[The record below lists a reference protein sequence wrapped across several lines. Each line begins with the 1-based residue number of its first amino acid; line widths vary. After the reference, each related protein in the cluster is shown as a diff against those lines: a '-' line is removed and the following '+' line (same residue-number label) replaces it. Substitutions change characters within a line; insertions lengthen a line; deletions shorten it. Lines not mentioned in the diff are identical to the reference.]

1 MENLREDILDSPI
14 VIDTIL
20 CKDVVKTHLRSSIKA
35 GILLMITGLIF
46 IVLFLAF
53 FFLEEN
59 TIIGEIFILSTGG
72 GVLFGIGLMTYSIS
86 QSTIKRTNYSI
97 HLKFTFYNDYF
108 MTQQFEGDEIV
119 GWSKTEYKNCQN
131 FTVLGDYVFL
141 MTKRKTIHTI
151 KNEKNIVGFLLS
163 KGLQCTASRK

>member
-1 MENLREDILDSPI
+1 MENQREGIINSPI
-14 VIDTIL
+14 VIDTIF

-46 IVLFLAF
+46 IVLFLVF

-59 TIIGEIFILSTGG
+59 TIIGDIFLSTGG
-72 GVLFGIGLMTYSIS
+72 GVLFGIGLMTNSIS

-119 GWSKTEYKNCQN
+119 GWSKTEYKDCQN

-151 KNEKNIVGFLLS
+151 KNEKNIVGFLMT
-163 KGLQCTASRK
+163 KGLQCTASIK

>member
-1 MENLREDILDSPI
+1 MENQREGIINSPI
-14 VIDTIL
+14 VIDTIF

-46 IVLFLAF
+46 IVLFLVF

-59 TIIGEIFILSTGG
+59 TIIGDIFLSTGG
-72 GVLFGIGLMTYSIS
+72 GVLFGIGLMTNSIS

-119 GWSKTEYKNCQN
+119 GWSKTEYKDCQN

-163 KGLQCTASRK
+163 MGLQCTASIK

>member
-1 MENLREDILDSPI
+1 MENQREDIINSPI

-35 GILLMITGLIF
+35 GIVFMIAGLIF
-46 IVLFLAF
+46 IVYFLVF
-53 FFLEEN
+53 FFLEKN
-59 TIIGEIFILSTGG
+59 TIIGDIFMPTGG
-72 GVLFGIGLMTYSIS
+72 GVLFGIGLMSYSIS

-119 GWSKTEYKNCQN
+119 GWSKTEYKDCQN

-141 MTKRKTIHTI
+141 MTKRKNIHTI
-151 KNEKNIVGFLLS
+151 KNEKNIVGFLMT
-163 KGLQCTASRK
+163 KGLQCTASIK

>member
-1 MENLREDILDSPI
+1 MENQREGVINSPI
-14 VIDTIL
+14 VIDTIF
-20 CKDVVKTHLRSSIKA
+20 CKDVVKTHLKSSIKV

-46 IVLFLAF
+46 IVLFLVF
-53 FFLEEN
+53 FFLDEN
-59 TIIGEIFILSTGG
+59 TIIGDIFLLTGG

-119 GWSKTEYKNCQN
+119 GWSKTEYKDCQN

-151 KNEKNIVGFLLS
+151 KNEKNIVGFLMA
-163 KGLQCTASRK
+163 KGLQCTASIK

>member
-1 MENLREDILDSPI
+1 MENQREGVINSPI
-14 VIDTIL
+14 VIDTIF
-20 CKDVVKTHLRSSIKA
+20 CKDVVKTHLKSSIKV

-46 IVLFLAF
+46 IVLFLVF
-53 FFLEEN
+53 FFLDEN
-59 TIIGEIFILSTGG
+59 TIIGDIFLLTGG

-108 MTQQFEGDEIV
+108 MTQQFEGDETV
-119 GWSKTEYKNCQN
+119 GWSKTEYKDCQN

-151 KNEKNIVGFLLS
+151 KNEKNIVGFLMA
-163 KGLQCTASRK
+163 KGLQCTASIK